1 MTTSCTSSCP
11 CASNKKQAS
20 LLYLRTLQ
28 VRDFRNY
35 ECVELEMPSGISVFV
50 GDNGQGKTNL
60 LEAIYVLA
68 TLKSFRGAKNSQLLR
83 RGQSHARIVADVES
97 KGLARQLEV
106 SLGPQGKRARVD
118 GKDPRALSGYF
129 SGIKAIA
136 FVPED
141 LRLVDGPPEG
151 RRNFLDRAAF
161 TLDPAYLDV
170 VRDFRNALN
179 QKNALLRAGRQRRSP
194 PDKALLGVWNDRVA
208 VAGARVIA
216 RRMQFL
222 GEFVPVFR
230 EVHEGITGA
239 AKGRAEI
246 RYRGCVTTDALSR
259 GLKGIEERLS
269 ARLEEAMEDEQRRG
283 FATVGPQRD
292 DWQLV
297 VGGEALRSFGSQG
310 QIRSAALAL
319 RVSEMVLARRDLGSC
334 PLFLLDDVSS
344 ELDPHRNR
352 QLMAL
357 LMDLSA
363 QVVITTTELSNL
375 KIDALHYQ
383 PWKVANGAIC
393 RYNPGS

>member
-1 MTTSCTSSCP
+1 
-11 CASNKKQAS
+11 
-20 LLYLRTLQ
+20 LQ
-28 VRDFRNY
+28 VRNFRNY
-35 ECVELEMPSGISVFV
+35 ETVELELPDSISVLT
-50 GDNGQGKTNL
+50 GDNGQGKTNF

-83 RGQSHARIVADVES
+83 RGQSHAKLVADVES
-97 KGLARQLEV
+97 RGLKRRLEV
-106 SLGPQGKRARVD
+106 ELGPEGKRARVD
-118 GKDPRALSGYF
+118 GKDPRSLSGYF
-129 SGIKAIA
+129 SGIKAVA

-161 TLDPAYLDV
+161 TLDPSYLEV
-170 VRDFRNALN
+170 VRDFRSALK
-179 QKNALLRAGRQRRSP
+179 QKSALLRAGRSSQRE
-194 PDKALLGVWNDRVA
+194 PDKTQLGVWNERVA
-208 VAGARVIA
+208 TTGARVIA

-246 RYRGCVTTDALSR
+246 RYRGCVTPETLAR
-259 GLKGIEERLS
+259 GLQGIEEALS
-269 ARLEEAMEDEQRRG
+269 ARLDKALDDEVRRG

-297 VGGEALRSFGSQG
+297 VGDEALRSFGSQG

-319 RVSEMVLARRDLGSC
+319 RVAEMVLARRELGSC

-352 QLMAL
+352 QLMDL
-357 LMDLSA
+357 LREMSA

-375 KIDALHYQ
+375 KMDAQHYRA
-383 PWKVANGAIC
+383 WKVAGGAISS
-393 RYNPGS
+393 YNSGS

>member
-1 MTTSCTSSCP
+1 
-11 CASNKKQAS
+11 
-20 LLYLRTLQ
+20 LQ

-35 ECVELEMPSGISVFV
+35 QTVELEMPSGISVLA
-50 GDNGQGKTNL
+50 GDNGQGKTNF

-83 RGQSHARIVADVES
+83 RGQRHARLVADVES
-97 KGLARQLEV
+97 RGLARRLEV
-106 SLGPQGKRARVD
+106 DLGPEGKRARVD
-118 GKDPRALSGYF
+118 GKDPRSLSGYF
-129 SGIKAIA
+129 SGIKAVA

-161 TLDPAYLDV
+161 TLDPGYLEV
-170 VRDFRNALN
+170 VREFRSALK
-179 QKNALLRAGRQRRSP
+179 QKNALLRLGKHGRSS
-194 PDKALLGVWNDRVA
+194 PDKSQLGIWNERVSTT
-208 VAGARVIA
+208 GARVIA

-239 AKGRAEI
+239 AKGLAEI
-246 RYRGCVTTDALSR
+246 RYRGCVSADTLSR
-259 GLKGIEERLS
+259 GIQGIEEALL
-269 ARLEEAMEDEQRRG
+269 ARLEQAAEDEVRRG

-310 QIRSAALAL
+310 QVRSAALAL
-319 RVSEMVLARRDLGSC
+319 RVAEMVRARRELGSC

-352 QLMAL
+352 QLMEL
-357 LMDLSA
+357 LRDLSA

-375 KIDALHYQ
+375 KLDALHYHA
-383 PWKVANGAIC
+383 WKVADGAITS
-393 RYNPGS
+393 YNPGS